1 MKIVIIFLTVVLSGC
16 TTTQVWVGD
25 NSPTKKECVK
35 NKKYLYGSNLALLY
49 MAEAGEYYRL
59 IDVPFSFVADV
70 VLLPAA
76 IPLTNR
82 NYDLCNTSE

>member
-1 MKIVIIFLTVVLSGC
+1 MKCILLIIALFISGC

-25 NSPTKKECVK
+25 SSPTKKECVK
-35 NKKYLYGSNLALLY
+35 NKKYLYGSHLALLY

-82 NYDLCNTSE
+82 NYDLCGANE